1 MKSFAVC
8 LIGLLASVSVASAEV
23 PTVSGQ
29 VRLASGEPA
38 VGAQVMLFDLAD
50 LRRYVGATTDE
61 SGYFVLPLKAL
72 GASGLPVGFGL
83 GQNYPNPFN
92 PGTVIP
98 YKLASE
104 GYVRL
109 EVFNLLGQRV
119 ATLVDGVQA
128 AGAHTVVWDARDGS
142 GHGVAAGVY
151 IYRLTAGG
159 GMATR
164 RMVLVDGSAGASG
177 ASGAVVVEE
186 QVDAPVYGLTVSG
199 AGLAMYVDA
208 AFVVG
213 DGSVELVVEASTGSA
228 SMAAAGRGKAAQGG
242 VLGDVNADGWVNIV
256 DALIVATYS
265 VNPGIAVPNGG
276 DIALGDVNADGQ
288 VNIVDALLIATYS
301 VDPGNAGLPAG
312 IGQPVAGTANQP
324 PIAEAGP
331 DQSVDRRE
339 TIGLDGSNSSDPEGQ
354 RLSFV
359 WRQVAGEPIALAN
372 AGGARPTF
380 ATEVVGN
387 YAFELVVHDGA
398 MASAPDTVGVEVVAI
413 AEAAVKVGSPDAALA
428 YQATDGDQMTFSVR
442 GTAEPVEVG
451 DVLVNTVEPYFLKKV
466 VSVQRQNASE
476 VVVMTEDAALTEVIE
491 EGQIRRT
498 FQLPAAKIVAADTEF
513 TLHDDAAARL
523 RVTHFDISFPTE
535 FVFEVEIK
543 KSGFLW
549 RKSTLESVE
558 TGIRGDFVATLELAL
573 EAHSSFELNA
583 DKTVS
588 RVPKYIVFA
597 VGWVP
602 VMLEVMTE
610 IGVGADFSAAVAGQV
625 TSGITMRKPLAL
637 GAQYARGSGWRKLT
651 GGGDAAHD
659 VHDPTL
665 EIQGSAAVLEIQ
677 GSAGVRGYVRGQLEF
692 NLYAVAG
699 PYFGMKPYL
708 GLGAVAN
715 LSREQIDWS
724 LHTGLDGYVGVK
736 AAIFDR
742 FSDENPADAFGD
754 FNLFETSLKE
764 GVIALERPVDPGI
777 EEPGTPDDPV
787 VGGGSAREERAFS
800 LPGGGGMAF
809 VWIEPGV
816 FQMGS
821 PESEPGRFSREGPLH
836 EVEISRGFWLGK
848 YEVTQWQWESV
859 MGATPWSGESYVQEH
874 PAHPAV
880 YISWHDVQEFIEKLN
895 SASVFSVYRLPTEAE
910 WEYVCRAGTQTRWSF
925 GDAESQLTHYAW
937 YADNAWDVG
946 EGYAHAGGLK
956 RPNPWGL
963 YNMHGNVWE
972 WVQDRYDSDSDYYNS
987 SPRVDPPGP
996 DTGSNR
1002 VLRGGSFYNYAQFVR
1017 SAARYDASPDS
1028 RDGDIGVRLVRIR
1041 LH

>member
-8 LIGLLASVSVASAEV
+8 LIGLLASVSVVSAEAL
-23 PTVSGQ
+23 TISGQ

-38 VGAQVMLFDLAD
+38 AGAQVMLFDLAD
-50 LRRYVGATTDE
+50 LRRYVGATADE
-61 SGYFVLPLKAL
+61 SGQFTLPLKVL
-72 GASGLPVGFGL
+72 GGSGLPAGFGL

-98 YKLASE
+98 YQLATA

-119 ATLVDGVQA
+119 VTLVDGEQA
-128 AGAHTVVWDARDGS
+128 AGSYTARWDARDAS

-159 GMATR
+159 GTATR
-164 RMVLVDGSAGASG
+164 QMVLVDGPAGAG
-177 ASGAVVVEE
+177 AAGAAGVAVVEA
-186 QVDAPVYGLTVSG
+186 QTDAAVYGLTVSG
-199 AGLAMYVDA
+199 VGLAMYVDA

-213 DGSVELVVEASTGSA
+213 DGSVELVVEVADALGS
-228 SMAAAGRGKAAQGG
+228 GKAAQGG

-265 VNPGIAVPNGG
+265 VDPSIAVPNGG

-288 VNIVDALLIATYS
+288 VNVVDALLIATYS

-339 TIGLDGSNSSDPEGQ
+339 PIALDGSNSRDPEG
-354 RLSFV
+354 RSLSFV
-359 WRQVAGEPIALAN
+359 WRQVAGEPIALSN

-413 AEAAVKVGSPDAALA
+413 SEAAVKVGSPDAALVYA
-428 YQATDGDQMTFSVR
+428 ATSGDQMTFSVR

-466 VSVQRQNASE
+466 VSVQSQNASE

-491 EGQIRRT
+491 EAQIRRT
-498 FQLPAAKIVAADTEF
+498 FQMPAAKIVAADTEF

-523 RVTHFDISFPTE
+523 RVTNFDISFPTE

-543 KSGFLW
+543 RSGFLW

-573 EAHSSFELNA
+573 EAHGSFELNA

-588 RVPKYIVFA
+588 RVPKYILFA

-602 VMLEVMTE
+602 VMIEVMTE
-610 IGVGADFSAAVAGQV
+610 IGVGADFSAAAAGQV
-625 TSGITMRKPLAL
+625 TSGITMTKPLAL
-637 GAQYARGSGWRKLT
+637 GTQYQRGVGWQELT
-651 GGGDAAHD
+651 GGDDATHE

-665 EIQGSAAVLEIQ
+665 EIQGSAA
-677 GSAGVRGYVRGQLEF
+677 VRGYVRGQLEF

-708 GLGAVAN
+708 GLGAVAS
-715 LSREQIDWS
+715 LSREQINWS

-736 AAIFDR
+736 AAIFDKV
-742 FSDENPADAFGD
+742 SDENPADASWD
-754 FNLFETSLKE
+754 FNLFERSLKE
-764 GVIALERPVDPGI
+764 GVIALGTPVDPGT
-777 EEPGTPDDPV
+777 EEPVEPPVEEPEEPTDPI
-787 VGGGSAREERAFS
+787 VGAIGARRWGIFAAGGWGYGICVDSGGVYDGVAGIRREAVI
-800 LPGGGGMAF
+800 GAAMK
-809 VWIEPGV
+809 
-816 FQMGS
+816 
-821 PESEPGRFSREGPLH
+821 GRCMRL
-836 EVEISRGFWLGK
+836 EISQGFWLGK
-848 YEVTQWQWESV
+848 YEVTQGEWESV
-859 MGATPWSGESYVQEH
+859 MGTTPWSGGVHVQED
-874 PAHPAV
+874 PSHPAV
-880 YISWHDVQEFIEKLN
+880 YISWDDVQEFIERLN
-895 SASVFSVYRLPTEAE
+895 TSAGEAVYRLPSEAE
-910 WEYVCRAGTQTRWSF
+910 WEYACRAGTLTRWSF
-925 GDAESQLTHYAW
+925 GDDESELTHYAW
-937 YADNAWDVG
+937 Y
-946 EGYAHAGGLK
+946 
-956 RPNPWGL
+956 
-963 YNMHGNVWE
+963 
-972 WVQDRYDSDSDYYNS
+972 S
-987 SPRVDPPGP
+987 
-996 DTGSNR
+996 
-1002 VLRGGSFYNYAQFVR
+1002 
-1017 SAARYDASPDS
+1017 
-1028 RDGDIGVRLVRIR
+1028 
-1041 LH
+1041 

>member
-1 MKSFAVC
+1 MKSSAVC

-61 SGYFVLPLKAL
+61 SGYFVLPLKVL

-208 AFVVG
+208 AFVMG
-213 DGSVELVVEASTGSA
+213 DGSVEVVVEASTGSGGV
-228 SMAAAGRGKAAQGG
+228 AAAGRGKAAQGG

-413 AEAAVKVGSPDAALA
+413 AEAAVKVGGPDAALA

-466 VSVQRQNASE
+466 VSVQRQNGSE
-476 VVVMTEDAALTEVIE
+476 VVVMTEDAVLTEVIE

-665 EIQGSAAVLEIQ
+665 EIQGSA
-677 GSAGVRGYVRGQLEF
+677 GVRGYVRGQLEF

-742 FSDENPADAFGD
+742 FSDENPADAFWD

-764 GVIALERPVDPGI
+764 GVIALERPDGPI
-777 EEPGTPDDPV
+777 DEEPVEPPV
-787 VGGGSAREERAFS
+787 FS
-800 LPGGGGMAF
+800 LPGVAEMEF
-809 VWIEPGV
+809 VWIPPGV

-821 PESEPGRFSREGPLH
+821 PESEEGRSSNEGPLH
-836 EVEISRGFWLGK
+836 EVELSRGFWLGK
-848 YEVTQWQWESV
+848 YEVTQGEWESV
-859 MGATPWSGESYVQEH
+859 MGETPWSGGSYVQEH

-880 YISWHDVQEFIEKLN
+880 HISWDDVQEFIGRLN
-895 SASVFSVYRLPTEAE
+895 AAAGDSLYRLPSEAE
-910 WEYVCRAGTQTRWSF
+910 WEYACRAGTQTRWSF
-925 GDAESQLTHYAW
+925 GNDTSQLGDYAW
-937 YADNAWDVG
+937 YYANAWNVG
-946 EGYAHAGGLK
+946 ERYAHAVGTKL
-956 RPNPWGL
+956 PNPWGL
-963 YNMHGNVWE
+963 YDMHGNVWE
-972 WVQDRYDSDSDYYNS
+972 WVQDWYGSSYYN

-996 DTGSNR
+996 TSGSSR
-1002 VLRGGSFYNYAQFVR
+1002 VLRGGSFYRGAQDSR
-1017 SAARYDASPDS
+1017 SAPRISASPGFRS
-1028 RDGDIGVRLVRIR
+1028 GGDIGVRLLRIR
-1041 LH
+1041 